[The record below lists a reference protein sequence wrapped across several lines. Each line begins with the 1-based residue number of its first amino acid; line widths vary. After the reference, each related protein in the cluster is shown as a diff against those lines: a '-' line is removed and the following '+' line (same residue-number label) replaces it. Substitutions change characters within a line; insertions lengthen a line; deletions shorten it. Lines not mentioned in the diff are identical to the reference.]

1 MSVQGTLCVSTTQL
15 VQITTLQKI
24 LTQNPTYN
32 HSRPCEVPSPCFSE
46 LASLPSAAICYS
58 LTHCSLIMPDLLPAS
73 GPLHS
78 LLSHFLQLF
87 ADCCR
92 SGPLR
97 APQANCPIG
106 CSFSSSFIFPP
117 ARVTL
122 ISQMLC
128 FGTNWHFLSRGSPW
142 RV

>member
-87 ADCCR
+87 ADCCP

-97 APQANCPIG
+97 PTAPSGVPSHPPLFFPQHVSPSYLKCFVSVQIG
-106 CSFSSSFIFPP
+106 TS
-117 ARVTL
+117 
-122 ISQMLC
+122 
-128 FGTNWHFLSRGSPW
+128 
-142 RV
+142 